1 VELAL
6 EIAGTV
12 LGVAYVVL
20 AIRENPWCWPIG
32 IGNALLFLAVTA
44 SSRLFGQ
51 AALQAVYVVV
61 SVYGWYEWLHGGEG
75 KAALA
80 VSRTPRPWLA
90 GLAAAWVAATVGGGL
105 VLEHRMDD
113 PLPFVDAGT
122 TALSLVAQWMAT
134 RKWLENWLVWMAV
147 NLACVPMFLSQ
158 RRFAMAAFYAVLL
171 VMAVFGYREWRRS
184 MTAHG
189 RGAPAT

>member
-1 VELAL
+1 LELAL

-12 LGVAYVVL
+12 LGVVYVVL
-20 AIRENPWCWPIG
+20 AIRENAWCWPIG
-32 IGNALLFLAVTA
+32 IGNALLFLVVTA
-44 SSRLFGQ
+44 SSRLYGQ
-51 AALQAVYVVV
+51 ASLQAVYVVV

-75 KAALA
+75 RTALA
-80 VSRTPRPWLA
+80 VSRTPRGWAVL
-90 GLAAAWVAATVGGGL
+90 LAAAWAAATVGGGL
-105 VLEHRMDD
+105 VLKHHAAD

-147 NLACVPMFLSQ
+147 NVASMPMFFSQ
-158 RRFAMAAFYAVLL
+158 QRYAMAAFYAVLL

-184 MTAHG
+184 MAAG
-189 RGAPAT
+189 GPPPAA

>member
-1 VELAL
+1 LELAL

-12 LGVAYVVL
+12 LGVVYVVL
-20 AIRENPWCWPIG
+20 AIRENAWCWPIG
-32 IGNALLFLAVTA
+32 IGNALLFLVVTA
-44 SSRLFGQ
+44 ASRLYGQ

-75 KAALA
+75 RGALA
-80 VSRTPRPWLA
+80 VSRTPRLWAVFLA
-90 GLAAAWVAATVGGGL
+90 GAWVAATVGGGL
-105 VLEHRMDD
+105 VLKHRMAD

-147 NLACVPMFLSQ
+147 NVASVPMFLSQ
-158 RRFAMAAFYAVLL
+158 GRFAMAAFYAVLL
-171 VMAVFGYREWRRS
+171 FMAVFGYREWRRS
-184 MTAHG
+184 MAVAG
-189 RGAPAT
+189 PPPAA